1 MTFHVSLIQDGRF
14 FSFVELSTSVNTHN
28 TCGNELSLIESKAAI
43 EAAQTLF
50 RAVLSERR
58 TL

>member
-1 MTFHVSLIQDGRF
+1 MDVF

-58 TL
+58 IL